1 VDAGEFRRGGGL
13 FYLGLALEEKDIE
26 GFAEG
31 CLECMGEDETLTRS
45 DSVGNSGRTSCGGRW
60 YSKASRPIVRPGR
73 GGLRV
78 IEVYPERRR
87 LYGEGVGRSIQ
98 SVNLHVEERPSYELR

>member
-1 VDAGEFRRGGGL
+1 VDAGKFRGGGGL
-13 FYLGLALEEKDIE
+13 FHLGLALEEKDIE

-31 CLECMGEDETLTRS
+31 CLERMGEDETLTRS
-45 DSVGNSGRTSCGGRW
+45 DSAGISGRTNCSGRW

-78 IEVYPERRR
+78 IEV
-87 LYGEGVGRSIQ
+87 VQ
-98 SVNLHVEERPSYELR
+98 KLHVVPTCSGPSANSSPGDTRLDTI